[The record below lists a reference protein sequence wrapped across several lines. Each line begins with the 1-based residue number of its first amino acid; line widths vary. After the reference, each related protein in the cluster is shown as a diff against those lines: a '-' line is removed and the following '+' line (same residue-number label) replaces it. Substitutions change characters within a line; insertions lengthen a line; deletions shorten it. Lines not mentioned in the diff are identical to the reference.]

1 VGLSYCII
9 VCKSKVILYSNLFAF
24 AEGGAT
30 TDSVPWC
37 GIKARVV
44 AEHLH
49 RDASMISRLHAAYVE
64 KRDKRSESELQRRL
78 KIKSIT
84 HA

>member
-1 VGLSYCII
+1 MRDQMES
-9 VCKSKVILYSNLFAF
+9 S
-24 AEGGAT
+24 
-30 TDSVPWC
+30 
-37 GIKARVV
+37 

-64 KRDKRSESELQRRL
+64 KRDKRSESELQRWL
-78 KIKSIT
+78 NKSIT

>member
-1 VGLSYCII
+1 VGKALKCGDGVQAKLGS
-9 VCKSKVILYSNLFAF
+9 
-24 AEGGAT
+24 AT
-30 TDSVPWC
+30 TAVSLCRGGVVRYV
-37 GIKARVV
+37 KARVV

-64 KRDKRSESELQRRL
+64 NRDKRSESELQRLL
-78 KIKSIT
+78 KTKSTI

>member
-1 VGLSYCII
+1 LSANQR
-9 VCKSKVILYSNLFAF
+9 SSFILFVF

-37 GIKARVV
+37 GIKAKVL

-64 KRDKRSESELQRRL
+64 KRDKRSESEFAALAQD
-78 KIKSIT
+78 
-84 HA
+84 